1 MLPHIENL
9 LTRPRASFET
19 TGSFFLGFS
28 SKYKHSRL
36 CIFKLFSVSTEWSS
50 SSQWNLLLDNPKHVW
65 RQPSLD
71 LTRDSHTQQIEQLSK
86 KTWLGFS
93 LLYLRQNIKPYSCFD
108 RSSLILDRSSQA
120 ELHSKFC
127 SNSIPTL
134 HKTHILW
141 ASLNKSKT
149 CFDHGLPT
157 IQIRVL
163 IH

>member
-36 CIFKLFSVSTEWSS
+36 CIFKLFSASTEWSS

-71 LTRDSHTQQIEQLSK
+71 LTRDSHTQQIEQRSK

-93 LLYLRQNIKPYSCFD
+93 LLYLRQNIKPYTPNKLEQSWKILQKNILSEFRSIEKTQSIEPD
-108 RSSLILDRSSQA
+108 RIAQ
-120 ELHSKFC
+120 
-127 SNSIPTL
+127 
-134 HKTHILW
+134 
-141 ASLNKSKT
+141 
-149 CFDHGLPT
+149 
-157 IQIRVL
+157 
-163 IH
+163 

>member
-19 TGSFFLGFS
+19 TGSFFLGVS

-86 KTWLGFS
+86 KTWLVFS
-93 LLYLRQNIKPYSCFD
+93 LLYLRQNIKPYTPNKLEQSWKILQKNILSEFRSIEPD
-108 RSSLILDRSSQA
+108 RIAQ
-120 ELHSKFC
+120 
-127 SNSIPTL
+127 
-134 HKTHILW
+134 
-141 ASLNKSKT
+141 
-149 CFDHGLPT
+149 
-157 IQIRVL
+157 
-163 IH
+163 